1 MSFPRIY
8 LDHNATT
15 PLAPE
20 VVQAASEAL
29 GHWGNPSSIHYA
41 GRGPKLFLREARQNL
56 SRELVC
62 NPLELIFTSGASE
75 SNNTILKSCFE
86 LRPSKTEFVT
96 TRIEHPSVLETFKY
110 LESRGAKVHYIEVD
124 RNGDFHWEQFRDVLS
139 EKTNLVSVM
148 AANNET
154 GLVLPLSQISEE
166 AHVFGALVHTDAV
179 QAFGKIPFD
188 FKNLKV
194 DYASLSGHKFYALK
208 GVGVSFVRRGS
219 PYIPLIHGGA
229 QERSRRAGT
238 ENILAIHSL
247 GVMAQSLGRVG
258 AQYERLEILRNNFEQ
273 KIQENLQGVIITH
286 REAPR
291 LPNTSSLVIE
301 GVDGETLL
309 MSLDI
314 KGFSV
319 STGAACSSGSPEPSP
334 TLMAV
339 GLSRGEAQSS
349 LRVSLGWKT
358 SSEEI
363 DLFIETLI
371 QVVNRLRSLQIRE
384 DDHVSAN

>member
-20 VVQAASEAL
+20 VVEATTEAL
-29 GHWGNPSSIHYA
+29 GQWGNPSSIHFS

-56 SRELVC
+56 SRALGC
-62 NPLELIFTSGASE
+62 HPLELIFTSGASE
-75 SNNTILKSCFE
+75 SNNTILKSCFQQ
-86 LRPSKTEFVT
+86 RPSRTEFIT
-96 TRIEHPSVLETFKY
+96 TRIEHPSVLETLKY
-110 LESRGAKVHYIEVD
+110 LESLGATVHYIEVN
-124 RNGDFHWEQFRDVLS
+124 RKGQFNWEQFRRALS

-154 GLVLPLSQISEE
+154 GLILPLEQIVKE
-166 AHVFGALVHTDAV
+166 AHAVGALVHTDAV
-179 QAFGKIPFD
+179 QAFGKIPFELR
-188 FKNLKV
+188 NLEV

-219 PYIPLIHGGA
+219 PYVPLIHGGA
-229 QERSRRAGT
+229 QERFRRAGT
-238 ENILAIHSL
+238 ENVLAIHSL
-247 GVMAQSLGRVG
+247 GVMSEHLSRVG
-258 AQYERLEILRNNFEQ
+258 AQYERIENLRNQFECKLQ
-273 KIQENLQGVIITH
+273 EKIQGVSITH
-286 REAPR
+286 AEATR

-334 TLMAV
+334 VLIAI
-339 GLSRGEAQSS
+339 GLTRTEAQSS
-349 LRVSLGWKT
+349 LRVSLGWHT
-358 SSEEI
+358 SPEEM
-363 DLFIETLI
+363 DLFLETLI
-371 QVVNRLRSLQIRE
+371 QVVHRLRSLQNRE
-384 DDHVSAN
+384 EFHVCAN